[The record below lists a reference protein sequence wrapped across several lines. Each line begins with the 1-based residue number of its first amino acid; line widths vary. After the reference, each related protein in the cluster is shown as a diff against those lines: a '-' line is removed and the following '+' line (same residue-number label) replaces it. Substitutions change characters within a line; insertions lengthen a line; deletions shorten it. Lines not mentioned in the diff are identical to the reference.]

1 MKIRRMASR
10 FLDVPAC
17 GRAAESFLDKI
28 RAADEYKD
36 MGIGMSDVQGQLLQ
50 IVANQ
55 RGEAHE

>member
-36 MGIGMSDVQGQLLQ
+36 IWV
-50 IVANQ
+50 
-55 RGEAHE
+55 